1 MSWKK
6 RTAVAAASAA
16 LLATGGFAVANA
28 VGPAPA
34 EKDTAPVT
42 HDASTRSAL
51 EQELDALMAQ
61 VDAMESAAPD
71 DSHDAFDDKGGDRPE
86 GVSDDTGYDDNGG
99 DRPDGISDDTGY
111 DDNGGDRPDG
121 ISDDTGYDDNGG
133 DRPDG
138 ISDDT
143 GYDDNGGDRPEGVS
157 DDDDDDAWDDHGHDD
172 DGDDWDDD

>member
-71 DSHDAFDDKGGDRPE
+71 GSHDAFDDKGGERPE
-86 GVSDDTGYDDNGG
+86 GV
-99 DRPDGISDDTGY
+99 
-111 DDNGGDRPDG
+111 
-121 ISDDTGYDDNGG
+121 SDDTGYDDNGG

>member
-6 RTAVAAASAA
+6 RTTVAVASAA

-34 EKDTAPVT
+34 EKETAPVT

-71 DSHDAFDDKGGDRPE
+71 DSGHDA
-86 GVSDDTGYDDNGG
+86 YDDHGG
-99 DRPDGISDDTGY
+99 DRPDGVSDDSHDAY
-111 DDNGGDRPDG
+111 DDHGGDRPDG
-121 ISDDTGYDDNGG
+121 VSDDSHDAYDDHGG

-138 ISDDT
+138 VSDDSHDA
-143 GYDDNGGDRPEGVS
+143 YDDHGGDR
-157 DDDDDDAWDDHGHDD
+157 DDHDDDDAWDDHGHDD
-172 DGDDWDDD
+172 DDDDREDD

>member
-6 RTAVAAASAA
+6 RTAVATASAA

-34 EKDTAPVT
+34 EKGTASVT

-71 DSHDAFDDKGGDRPE
+71 DSGDDAFDDKGGDRPDGISDDSGDDAFDDKGGE
-86 GVSDDTGYDDNGG
+86 RPDGVSDDTGYDDNGG
-99 DRPDGISDDTGY
+99 DRDDHDDDDRDGH
-111 DDNGGDRPDG
+111 
-121 ISDDTGYDDNGG
+121 
-133 DRPDG
+133 
-138 ISDDT
+138 
-143 GYDDNGGDRPEGVS
+143 
-157 DDDDDDAWDDHGHDD
+157 DDDDDRDGHDD
-172 DGDDWDDD
+172 DDDRDDD

>member
-28 VGPAPA
+28 VGQAPA
-34 EKDTAPVT
+34 EKETAPVT

-61 VDAMESAAPD
+61 VDVMESAAPD
-71 DSHDAFDDKGGDRPE
+71 DSGHDRFDDKGGERPE

-111 DDNGGDRPDG
+111 DDNGGDR
-121 ISDDTGYDDNGG
+121 DDH
-133 DRPDG
+133 
-138 ISDDT
+138 
-143 GYDDNGGDRPEGVS
+143 
-157 DDDDDDAWDDHGHDD
+157 DDDRDGHDDDAWDDHGHDD
-172 DGDDWDDD
+172 DDDDWDDD

>member
-6 RTAVAAASAA
+6 RTTVAVASAA

-28 VGPAPA
+28 AGPAPA
-34 EKDTAPVT
+34 EKETAPVT

-71 DSHDAFDDKGGDRPE
+71 VSHDAYDDHGGDRPDGVSDDTVYDDNGGDRPDGVSDDSGHDAYDDHGGDRPD

-99 DRPDGISDDTGY
+99 DRDDH
-111 DDNGGDRPDG
+111 
-121 ISDDTGYDDNGG
+121 
-133 DRPDG
+133 
-138 ISDDT
+138 
-143 GYDDNGGDRPEGVS
+143 
-157 DDDDDDAWDDHGHDD
+157 DDDDAWDDHGHDD
-172 DGDDWDDD
+172 DDDWDDD